1 MPSFPVW
8 GFVLVYGATVVAT
21 LVSSRYRLPVMPF
34 LIVLA
39 GRGFVVLADSVAARA
54 TLRLAAGSLVAGFVF
69 AGSRSFPAPRDAS
82 EANGLTWVG
91 LAEAQAG
98 HGEKAIAMFERA
110 IELFPTNCDP
120 HVDLAATL
128 LEAKRT
134 QEALS
139 HLQRAVEL
147 CPENVQALDA
157 MTDLVLK
164 LGRTEEARALAER
177 SIRVAPHL
185 SRARYNLGKSW
196 LGSGSPS
203 EAAAAFRAALERK
216 PDYFNAAFALGMTSL
231 DLGRTDEAIDALGRA
246 VASGKDS
253 DGEFLFQAF
262 GTLIET
268 LVQSGRRAEAREM
281 AKKMVERFPK
291 REEAR
296 RILAGLQSS

>member
-8 GFVLVYGATVVAT
+8 SFVLVYGATVVAS

-34 LIVLA
+34 LLVLA
-39 GRGFVVLADSVAARA
+39 GRGLVVLADSIAAKA
-54 TLRLAAGSLVAGFVF
+54 TLRLAAGSLLAGLVF
-69 AGSRSFPAPRDAS
+69 AGSRSFPAPREAA
-82 EANGLTWVG
+82 EANGLTWIG

-98 HGEKAIAMFERA
+98 HAERAIPLFERA
-110 IELFPTNCDP
+110 IELFPTACDP

-139 HLQRAVEL
+139 HLQRAIEL

-157 MTDLVLK
+157 LTDLLLK
-164 LGRTEEARALAER
+164 IGRTEEARRTAER

-185 SRARYNLGKSW
+185 ARARYNLGRSW

-203 EAAAAFRAALERK
+203 EAATAFRDALERK

-231 DLGRTDEAIDALGRA
+231 DLGNTDDAIDAIGRA

-253 DGEFLFQAF
+253 DGEFLFQAYA
-262 GTLIET
+262 TLIET
-268 LVQSGRRAEAREM
+268 LAQSGRRAEARET

-296 RILAGLQSS
+296 RILAGL